1 MKKEYLNPTTDIIII
16 NTEQYLLFGS
26 PTDPT
31 DPDSDLNGGGDIG
44 NYEDGMPIQ
53 SRTNSIWDED

>member
-16 NTEQYLLFGS
+16 NTEHHLLFGS
-26 PTDPT
+26 EINGTDA
-31 DPDSDLNGGGDIG
+31 NGGGDMG